1 MLMMD
6 RRTFLKTAGVAAA
19 GMALGGCGDPMAGGW
34 GGRRPNVL
42 LIMTDDQGYGDMS
55 CHGNPFLRTPNLD
68 ALWSQSIR
76 FTNFHV
82 DPTCAPTRSALMTGR
97 YSARV
102 GVWHTI
108 QGRSI
113 LRRDEVTMA
122 DLFRGS
128 GYRTGIFGK
137 WHLGDN
143 YPYRPQDRGF
153 EESLIHGG
161 GGVAQIPD
169 YWGNDYFDD
178 HYKRNGQWEPQM
190 GYCTDVWFDAATRF
204 IETADP
210 RPFFCYLVTNAPHA
224 PYNVPEEFASRFRDN
239 PDVPNAAFAGMIEQF
254 DGRLGRLMETL
265 TARSLDRD
273 TVVIFMTDNGSA
285 EGAALDKEGF
295 VRRGFNAGMR
305 GRKGSVYDG
314 GHRVPFWI
322 RYPAGGLEG
331 GHDLD
336 KLCGHIDVLPTLME
350 LCGLKMP
357 TPKITFDGTSLMP
370 LLRGESEW
378 PDRTIV
384 VHSQRVEQPQK
395 WRQTTVMTQRWR
407 LVGENELYDMA
418 VDAEQRNNIADRFP
432 DIVAKLKQDYDL
444 WWQDVSRRFDE
455 VCRISI
461 GGDKENPVRLT
472 CHDWHDSAAAYQDEI
487 RKGRAFNGYWAVS
500 IERAGL
506 YEFRLCRWPDETNLP
521 IRAAAP
527 GDTAVAAVKARLR
540 IGYLESGPAPAP
552 VIFPDGKEPPPPDPT
567 VVSQSFRVS
576 EQDKTVEIAEAD
588 KAAVFTLDLPEGPAR
603 LQTWLI
609 DADGAERG
617 AYFVYV
623 KDLQEG

>member
-1 MLMMD
+1 MD
-6 RRTFLKTAGVAAA
+6 RREFLKAAGVASA
-19 GMALGGCGDPMAGGW
+19 GIVLNGCGDPMAGGW

-55 CHGNPFLRTPNLD
+55 CHGNPYLRTPNLD

-122 DLFRGS
+122 DLFRRS

-178 HYKRNGQWEPQM
+178 RYKRNGQWEPQT
-190 GYCTDVWFDAATRF
+190 GYCTDVWFDAASNF
-204 IETADP
+204 IQSDDK
-210 RPFFCYLVTNAPHA
+210 RPFFCYLPTNAPHA
-224 PYNVPEEFASRFRDN
+224 PYNVPEEFAARFRNN
-239 PDVPNAAFAGMIEQF
+239 PDIPNPEFCGMIEHF
-254 DGRLGRLMETL
+254 DGRLGRLMELLKT
-265 TARSLDRD
+265 RGLDRD
-273 TVVIFMTDNGSA
+273 TIVIFMTDNGSA

-295 VRRGFNAGMR
+295 VRSGFNAGMR

-322 RYPAGGLEG
+322 RYPAGGLAG

-336 KLCGHIDVLPTLME
+336 TLCGHIDVLPTLME
-350 LCGLKMP
+350 LCGLKMS
-357 TPKITFDGTSLMP
+357 TPKVVFDGISLMP
-370 LLRGESEW
+370 LLRGESQW

-418 VDAEQRNNIADRFP
+418 VDPGQRNNIAERFP
-432 DIVAKLKQDYDL
+432 EIVAKLKQDYDL
-444 WWQDVSRRFDE
+444 WWQDISRRFDE

-461 GGDKENPVRLT
+461 GSEKENPVRLT
-472 CHDWHDSAAAYQDEI
+472 CHDWHDQAAAYQDEI

-500 IERAGL
+500 IERPGR
-506 YEFRLCRWPDETNLP
+506 YEFRLCRWPEEADLP

-527 GDTAVAAVKARLR
+527 GDTALAIVKTRLR

-552 VIFPDGKEPPPPDPT
+552 VIVPDGQESPPPDPT

-576 EQDKTVEIAEAD
+576 EQDKIVEIAEAD

-603 LQTWLI
+603 LQAWLI
-609 DADGAERG
+609 DADGTDRG

-623 KDLQEG
+623 KYLQEG

>member
-1 MLMMD
+1 MD
-6 RRTFLKTAGVAAA
+6 RRDFLKAA
-19 GMALGGCGDPMAGGW
+19 GIAIAGAATGCGGPMAGGF

-42 LIMTDDQGYGDMS
+42 LVITDDQGYGDMS
-55 CHGNPFLRTPNLD
+55 CHGNPFLNTPNLD

-122 DLFRGS
+122 DVFRRS

-178 HYKRNGQWEPQM
+178 HYKHNGQWQPQT
-190 GYCTDVWFDAATRF
+190 GYCTDVWFNAATQF
-204 IETADP
+204 IETPDK
-210 RPFFCYLVTNAPHA
+210 RPFFYYLATNAPHA
-224 PYNVPEEFASRFRDN
+224 PYNVPDEFAAKYRNN
-239 PDVPNAAFAGMIEQF
+239 PDVPNAEFCGMIEQF
-254 DGRLGRLMETL
+254 DGRLGQILEMLKSRG
-265 TARSLDRD
+265 LDRD
-273 TVVIFMTDNGSA
+273 TVVIFMTDNGTA
-285 EGAALDKEGF
+285 ENAVLDKDGF
-295 VRRGFNAGMR
+295 LRRGFNAGMR
-305 GRKGSVYDG
+305 GKKGSVYEG

-322 RYPAGGLEG
+322 RYPAGGLQG

-336 KLCGHIDVLPTLME
+336 RLSGHIDVLPTLIE
-350 LCGLKMP
+350 LCGLSP
-357 TPKITFDGTSLMP
+357 PSPKVAFDGTSLMP
-370 LLRGESEW
+370 LFRGESQW
-378 PDRTIV
+378 PDRTMV
-384 VHSQRVEQPQK
+384 VHSQRVEKPEK

-418 VDAEQRNNIADRFP
+418 ADPGQRNNLADRFGE
-432 DIVAKLKQDYDL
+432 IVQKLKQDYDA
-444 WWQDVSRRFDE
+444 WWLDVSQRFDE

-461 GGDKENPVRLT
+461 GSEKENPVRLT
-472 CHDWHDSAAAYQDEI
+472 CHDWHDQAAAYQSEI
-487 RKGRAFNGYWAVS
+487 RKGRAFNGYWAVWV
-500 IERAGL
+500 ERPGR
-506 YEFRLCRWPDETNLP
+506 YEFRLCRWPDEADLP
-521 IRAAAP
+521 IRAAGP
-527 GDTAVAAVKARLR
+527 GDIAILAIKARLR
-540 IGYLESGPAPAP
+540 IGYLESGPSPAPAKT
-552 VIFPDGKEPPPPDPT
+552 PDGKDAPPPDPT
-567 VVSQSFRVS
+567 VVSQSFRVAA
-576 EQDKTVEIAEAD
+576 QDQSVEISESD
-588 KAAVFTLDLPEGPAR
+588 KAAVFTMELPVGPAR
-603 LQTWLI
+603 IQTWMI
-609 DADGAERG
+609 DADDAERG
-617 AYFVYV
+617 AYFVSV
-623 KDLQEG
+623 NRLPEG